1 MKTFREVLDWHLG
14 RYPLLQAADIYKLVH
29 QSVFGPGHII
39 ENEATARQALEQEFA
54 DLRKRCCME
63 SIEPV
68 EPLAPD
74 SELVRVNLVTLRD
87 VRDATVRLLPVLVA
101 TTREIEGSAAEMEKR
116 LEQAVAWC
124 CNTLSE
130 QAGALADLIEE
141 NRDGFPPRHH
151 SEVYSVA
158 YRPAYRVVSA
168 RLWDDAAPDAT
179 GDGTC
184 AHRPSGTSD

>member
-1 MKTFREVLDWHLG
+1 MKTFREVLDWHLE

-39 ENEATARQALEQEFA
+39 EDESQARQSLERELA
-54 DLRKRCCME
+54 DLRKRCCMQAAD
-63 SIEPV
+63 PV
-68 EPLAPD
+68 EPLDPD
-74 SELVRVNLVTLRD
+74 NRLVRVNLETLRD
-87 VRDATVRLLPVLVA
+87 VDDAADRLLPVLLA
-101 TTREIEGSAAEMEKR
+101 SASGVRGGAEEMEKR

-124 CNTLSE
+124 CDNLPE
-130 QAGALADLIEE
+130 QADPLSDLSEE

-151 SEVYSVA
+151 SEVYNLA

-168 RLWDDAAPDAT
+168 RRWDDAAPDAT

-184 AHRPSGTSD
+184 APRPSGTSD